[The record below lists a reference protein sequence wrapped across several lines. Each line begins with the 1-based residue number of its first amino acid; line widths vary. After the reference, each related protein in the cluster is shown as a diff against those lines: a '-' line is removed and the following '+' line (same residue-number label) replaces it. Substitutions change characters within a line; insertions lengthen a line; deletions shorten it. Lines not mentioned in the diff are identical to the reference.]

1 MVNVFLV
8 EWSVQRH
15 HRLPGSFFNI
25 CATPYWKALMQSANT
40 DSEFCV
46 SKNKKVLV
54 PRREQGQK
62 IQFCGTTLF
71 AGKTDRSTGAN
82 TPPAQ

>member
-1 MVNVFLV
+1 
-8 EWSVQRH
+8 
-15 HRLPGSFFNI
+15 
-25 CATPYWKALMQSANT
+25 MQSANT